1 MKRLLHKF
9 GGVLCLAACSI
20 FALACSEDGSGCL
33 GDVCG
38 EVADAADASG
48 SSPTDPV
55 VDGADSSTTGDD
67 PSEPMDESVSCES
80 PEWVPLFDSAT
91 LREPDVQE
99 ETSEALITRLADRA
113 RDRHA
118 REDIVN
124 GGYFENMTIIFLS
137 IGNSGLPILKSLT
150 GLLRGQRDYR
160 EFHDAGTA
168 QPG

>member
-20 FALACSEDGSGCL
+20 FALACSEDGSRCL

-124 GGYFENMTIIFLS
+124 GVVFRKYDHYLSFYWEQRVANIEIID
-137 IGNSGLPILKSLT
+137 
-150 GLLRGQRDYR
+150 RVARQRDYR